1 MKPRIVL
8 GCSDKG
14 VSFGLEGKDNYIS
27 DKEYELD
34 RTEPEVMCR
43 HLDHVNMLG
52 LNKTTFRLCFLI
64 NWLVTSFLQLRL
76 PGSNTEDGVPLSHI
90 YGPKIKYERGA
101 AVAFNIRDRI
111 KGLMFKGWLKQ
122 MEFHLAK
129 KRKAGQ
135 ILELSKA
142 IRDYHGTTR
151 FPYMV
156 HHGANVRAF
165 IMKTGVPSQEDAEGN
180 AAERYRGDE
189 SVSSTATS
197 LASPVHPS
205 SPSSASL
212 RTRVKLWSLSNGV
225 ATNVVVHVQGSSFN
239 LHKDP
244 LTRCSRYLKRH
255 LMESLEITISPPL
268 KITSHTFTLVV
279 DYCYGGHLFITP
291 FNVASL
297 ILASELLEMT
307 VYSDNIEN
315 LRQKTETYFC
325 RTVVVD
331 RDYATVVLKSCI
343 GLLPDV
349 ETRTGLVSRCIE
361 ALSLNHDVG
370 DDVLKLFDGVQ
381 ELSCEEFR
389 LLIGEEQQS
398 KISNYIDCSNLS
410 PQVLMHAVQNPRMPL
425 RFVVQAMFI
434 EQLNTRR
441 SVFTATQTLKTQR
454 HHHPIKPPPHPTTNS
469 VTLGA
474 ILQRDAALR
483 QVAHLKVTMDYTSSR
498 IQSLEEEING
508 MRKILVNKSDTSQLI
523 SGRVKSESFRF
534 SSERAVERGQRG
546 SVSSGSFRVVDTEK
560 ESDYSGDQVSPRRL
574 GKRVMNRLKSAFRLS
589 GLGRNRDEIKVEKKS
604 N

>member
-1 MKPRIVL
+1 MESEV
-8 GCSDKG
+8 
-14 VSFGLEGKDNYIS
+14 VALEEWQNLRVVETI
-27 DKEYELD
+27 YE
-34 RTEPEVMCR
+34 
-43 HLDHVNMLG
+43 
-52 LNKTTFRLCFLI
+52 
-64 NWLVTSFLQLRL
+64 
-76 PGSNTEDGVPLSHI
+76 EDS
-90 YGPKIKYERGA
+90 
-101 AVAFNIRDRI
+101 
-111 KGLMFKGWLKQ
+111 
-122 MEFHLAK
+122 
-129 KRKAGQ
+129 
-135 ILELSKA
+135 
-142 IRDYHGTTR
+142 
-151 FPYMV
+151 
-156 HHGANVRAF
+156 
-165 IMKTGVPSQEDAEGN
+165 
-180 AAERYRGDE
+180 GDE

-197 LASPVHPS
+197 HASLVHPS

-255 LMESLEITISPPL
+255 LMESSEITISPPL

-325 RTVVVD
+325 RTAVVD

-361 ALSLNHDVG
+361 ALSLNRDVG
-370 DDVLKLFDGVQ
+370 DDILRLFDGVQ
-381 ELSCEEFR
+381 ELSGEEFR
-389 LLIGEEQQS
+389 LLVGALHQRLNGSHDLLYRIIDFYFKEEGGKMAEEQRS
-398 KISNYIDCSNLS
+398 KICNYIDCSNLS

-425 RFVVQAMFI
+425 RFIVQAMFI

-454 HHHPIKPPPHPTTNS
+454 YHHRIKPPPAPTTNS
-469 VTLGA
+469 ITLGA

-483 QVAHLKVTMDYTSSR
+483 QVAHLKATMDYTSSR

-508 MRKILVNKSDTSQLI
+508 MRKILVNKSDTSQVI
-523 SGRVKSESFRF
+523 NGRVKSESFRF
-534 SSERAVERGQRG
+534 SSERNVERGQRG

-589 GLGRNRDEIKVEKKS
+589 GLGRNRDEVKVEKKS